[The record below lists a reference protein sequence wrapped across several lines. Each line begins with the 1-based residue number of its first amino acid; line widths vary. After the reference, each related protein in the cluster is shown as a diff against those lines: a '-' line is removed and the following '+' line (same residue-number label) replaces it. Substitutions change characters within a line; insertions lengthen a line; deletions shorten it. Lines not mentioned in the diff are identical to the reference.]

1 MKWDHMNST
10 IQISSAVRPHLLA
23 EEFHPIPKTLQL
35 FLIILG
41 GGGTGGV
48 TTCACKNLTHILIVG
63 TTNQGTSSL
72 LPLLMPFV
80 QIAQSF

>member
-41 GGGTGGV
+41 GGGLGGLPHV
-48 TTCACKNLTHILIVG
+48 PVKISLTFL
-63 TTNQGTSSL
+63 
-72 LPLLMPFV
+72 
-80 QIAQSF
+80 